1 MSTRAQV
8 VKRKGTM
15 ADTGGPVAKWA
26 KHKQRITRSG
36 PGASLIAALNISHD
50 EEREKW
56 RAAVAKAVKQRD
68 AVKLK
73 AKDEHASEI
82 KSLTEQYVDCA
93 TKLRDEDAAKIREL
107 TEQVSN
113 ERINNRQMFASAAD
127 MGVENRELSA
137 FNRELSTTNTQLT
150 EDLDA
155 ELVTN
160 DELFASSADV
170 GIKNDE
176 LSAEMARLTSELAT
190 EQAATRSLKAAN
202 YCLTVN
208 NGELTAEVALLQGTT
223 DSLAEMYEDIEEKR
237 CGDITIL
244 RQHNSDLC
252 EDLEQ
257 WDEQL
262 VEVTRQRDV
271 GVERERAASLTFKQ
285 TVANQR
291 GEIVAAKVHAETV
304 KERVLAD
311 RALDVETIVALRA
324 RVEALEWGA
333 ENTRVISSEFQKN
346 GQPPSF

>member
-1 MSTRAQV
+1 
-8 VKRKGTM
+8 
-15 ADTGGPVAKWA
+15 
-26 KHKQRITRSG
+26 
-36 PGASLIAALNISHD
+36 
-50 EEREKW
+50 
-56 RAAVAKAVKQRD
+56 
-68 AVKLK
+68 
-73 AKDEHASEI
+73 
-82 KSLTEQYVDCA
+82 
-93 TKLRDEDAAKIREL
+93 
-107 TEQVSN
+107 
-113 ERINNRQMFASAAD
+113 

-137 FNRELSTTNTQLT
+137 EKLTLTAKITELSTTNTQLS

-155 ELVTN
+155 KIVTN

-170 GIKNDE
+170 GIKNGE

-190 EQAATRSLKAAN
+190 EQAATRSLKASN
-202 YCLTVN
+202 YCLAAN
-208 NGELTAEVALLQGTT
+208 NDALTSKVALLQGTN
-223 DSLAEMYEDIEEKR
+223 DGLAEMYEDMEKQGKLSG
-237 CGDITIL
+237 GDIASL
-244 RQHNSDLC
+244 RHENADLT
-252 EDLEQ
+252 ESLEQ

-304 KERVLAD
+304 KARVLAD

-333 ENTRVISSEFQKN
+333 GNVRFIKSEFQAN